1 MCIRDSYSLRG
12 HIAGIDSGSMAKS
25 MGHSIEAHHRNY
37 PYSSEASTTNAFKLA
52 RARTVA

>member
-1 MCIRDSYSLRG
+1 
-12 HIAGIDSGSMAKS
+12 MAK
-25 MGHSIEAHHRNY
+25 APHRNY